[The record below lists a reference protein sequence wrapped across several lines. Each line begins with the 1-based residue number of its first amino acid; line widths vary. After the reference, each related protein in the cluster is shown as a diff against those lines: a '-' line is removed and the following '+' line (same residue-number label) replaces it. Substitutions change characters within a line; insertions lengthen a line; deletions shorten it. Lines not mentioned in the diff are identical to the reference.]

1 MSSDDLRPLSYVL
14 LALIGEGGA
23 APGDII
29 DMVGRGGYLHWSAA
43 PSQMYAEPKR
53 LEKLG
58 YVSSRRE
65 PGKRGAERTVYSLT
79 AKGRDVLVEWL
90 SQPAPFPRT
99 WDEAQLRLLAGNL
112 LDDATIL
119 RSLRNLRAEIDKLTA
134 LTDESERIARRW
146 PEREKYLRLRRSL
159 VRRRLAAYSDWLDEL
174 ESELGGAELPHED
187 PGVQAEVQTNRAPPP
202 L

>member
-1 MSSDDLRPLSYVL
+1 MSSTQLTSLSYVL

-23 APGDII
+23 APHDIV
-29 DMVGRGGYLHWSAA
+29 DMVRRGGYLHWSAA

-58 YVSSRRE
+58 YLTSRRE
-65 PGKRGAERTVYSLT
+65 AGRRKGGERTVYTLT
-79 AKGRDVLVEWL
+79 PQGRGALVEWL
-90 SQPAPFPRT
+90 AQPAAFPRT

-119 RSLRNLRAEIDKLTA
+119 HSLRNIRDEIARLNA
-134 LTDESERIARRW
+134 LTDESERVARRW
-146 PEREKYLRLRRSL
+146 PERERDLRLRRSL
-159 VRRRLAAYSDWLDEL
+159 VRRRLAAYSGWLDEV
-174 ESELGGAELPHED
+174 ERELGGSEA
-187 PGVQAEVQTNRAPPP
+187 PGRPQDGPVEGQPPPP